1 MTRAKLLVEGND
13 DQHVIWSL
21 LKYYKVPEVFAVEEK
36 KGIDNLLDVLPVQLK
51 ESGIERV
58 GVVVDADAKISTRW
72 QKIKKIL
79 REFGFRSLPKSPD
92 VEGTVIEE
100 NGKPRVGVWIMPDNT
115 LPGMLENFTQFL
127 IPKDDKLMTYVENSL
142 IAIAKDPCRIT
153 PWTRPPGPRWRPS
166 RRFRPSTGFRYSLL
180 TSTICAHALAT
191 LLLWYC
197 MGQYRTSLDRLKRA
211 TSA

>member
-21 LKYYKVPEVFAVEEK
+21 LEYYKVPEVFAVEEK

-79 REFGFRSLPKSPD
+79 RESGFRSLPKLPD

-115 LPGMLENFTQFL
+115 LPGMLENFAQFL
-127 IPKDDKLMTYVENSL
+127 IPKDDKLMRYVQDSL
-142 IAIAKDPCRIT
+142 KAIAKKEQKFKDVHRPKAEIHTWLAWQEDPGTPMGLAIT
-153 PWTRPPGPRWRPS
+153 KKYLDAEAS
-166 RRFRPSTGFRYSLL
+166 HAKSLIKWL
-180 TSTICAHALAT
+180 E
-191 LLLWYC
+191 
-197 MGQYRTSLDRLKRA
+197 RLFVN
-211 TSA
+211 